1 MTKQVQKTNLEIERK
16 FLVKSTAFKGEAFKH
31 TKIVQGFLSTNKKR
45 TVRVRLKGK
54 QGFLTIKGVS
64 TKNGL
69 SRFEWEKEISKTEAE
84 DLLKLCKKG
93 IIDKIRYEIKVEN
106 HIFEVDV
113 FHGDNEGLILAEVE
127 LQDEEEVFTK
137 PDWLGK
143 EVTGNIKYY
152 NSQISKKAYKN
163 W

>member
-1 MTKQVQKTNLEIERK
+1 MQQSNLEIERK
-16 FLVKSTAFKGEAFKH
+16 FLVKSTAFKTEAFKN

-45 TVRVRLKGK
+45 TVRVRLKGE
-54 QGFLTIKGVS
+54 QGFLTIKGAS
-64 TKNGL
+64 SKNGL

-106 HIFEVDV
+106 HIFEVDE
-113 FHGDNEGLILAEVE
+113 FFGENEGLIVAEVE
-127 LQDEEEVFTK
+127 LQAEEEVFTK

-152 NSQISKKAYKN
+152 NSQLSSKPFTTWKK
-163 W
+163 